1 MLKRRQRQRKSLKK
15 KSAISFLPFLISIR
29 PQLVVLFEF
38 VFLGT
43 ISIDIYSA
51 SIQNC
56 PKFFVTIVKQ
66 IYKYELWLKSCLISA

>member
-1 MLKRRQRQRKSLKK
+1 MLKSRQRQRKSLKN
-15 KSAISFLPFLISIR
+15 KSDISFLPFLILIR

-43 ISIDIYSA
+43 ISISIYIYSA
-51 SIQNC
+51 SFQNC

-66 IYKYELWLKSCLISA
+66 VYIVFYC